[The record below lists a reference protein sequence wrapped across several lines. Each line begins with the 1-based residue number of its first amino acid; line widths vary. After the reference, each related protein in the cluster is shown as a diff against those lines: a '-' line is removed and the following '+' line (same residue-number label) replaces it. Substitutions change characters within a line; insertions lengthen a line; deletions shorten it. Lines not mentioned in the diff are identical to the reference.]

1 MKRLI
6 IKFPDDSYI
15 NIAAEHM
22 DKPVDSNMVY
32 CYHGEEIVAI
42 FDATS
47 IVEVHFSEKEKVN

>member
-22 DKPVDSNMVY
+22 DKPEDSNMVY
-32 CYHGEEIVAI
+32 DCIM
-42 FDATS
+42 
-47 IVEVHFSEKEKVN
+47 EKTLFL

>member
-1 MKRLI
+1 MRRLI

-22 DKPVDSNMVY
+22 DKREDSNMVY